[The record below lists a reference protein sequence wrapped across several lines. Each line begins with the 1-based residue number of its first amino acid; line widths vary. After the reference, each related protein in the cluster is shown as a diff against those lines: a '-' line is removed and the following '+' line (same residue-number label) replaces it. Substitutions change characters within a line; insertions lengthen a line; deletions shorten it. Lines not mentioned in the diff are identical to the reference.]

1 MSATRTDPASPT
13 STQQYWPDPLPS
25 NSSENPATGATLNPS
40 GGARFRVWAPRC
52 TRLEVI
58 FTDSPDQPVSL
69 ETNGDGYFSG
79 SAEASLAQHG
89 KRYKFRLNGKELF
102 PDPWSRFQPD
112 GPHGDSQ
119 LWDSRRYKWQHCDW
133 PGVSLKGQVLYEL
146 HIGTFTSERTY
157 AAAEARLPLLKEAGI
172 TVIELM
178 PLAEFPGNFGW
189 GYDGVK
195 MFAPYHGYGTP
206 DDLRHFVDTA
216 HGLGL
221 GVLLDVVYNHL
232 GPDGNYI
239 GQFTGTFFADKHH
252 TPWGHA
258 INYDAEGSQ
267 GTREFVLSN
276 AAYWVRE
283 FNFDGLRLDATQT
296 IFDDS
301 PRRGGTH
308 ILRAIG
314 EAVRTAAQ
322 GRETIIVAEDDERRA
337 DMMRPEGYA
346 LDGVWNDDFHHS
358 ARVALTGRRPFYLGP
373 FQGSAQELVSAAK
386 YGFLHA
392 GQTIGD
398 TSGQTVAVKPGETAG
413 PRRLLGQLTFGV
425 PLWRFVNYIE
435 NHDQV
440 SAETKGSRLRTLT
453 SAAAYRA
460 MSTYLL
466 LGPGTPMLFQGQEF
480 GSTTPFPYFADHGDA
495 LRPLV
500 RDGRW
505 DFLREFIPGATKEMA
520 EELGLPDPGAE
531 STAQAATLDWSER
544 DREPALSALYKD
556 LIALRKHETIFVAN
570 DLRVDGAI
578 LAERCLLLRYWRD
591 AGSGQVA
598 RLLVVNLGD
607 DVDLPEIAEP
617 LLGTEGGGWEMI
629 FSSEDQKYGGTGSPN
644 FEDTDGW
651 HMAARSAVFLA
662 PRSTRSSG

>member
-1 MSATRTDPASPT
+1 MPPGRTD
-13 STQQYWPDPLPS
+13 STA
-25 NSSENPATGATLNPS
+25 PATPDSSPAGQPPQHVSLPYGMGSELFS
-40 GGARFRVWAPRC
+40 GGAHFRVWAPR
-52 TRLEVI
+52 RKQVEVV
-58 FTDSPDQPVSL
+58 FADAPHEPAALTPDGNGNFSATVESPL
-69 ETNGDGYFSG
+69 ARHG
-79 SAEASLAQHG
+79 SQ
-89 KRYKFRLNGKELF
+89 YKFRLDGEQLF

-112 GPHGDSQ
+112 GPHGNSQ
-119 LWDSRRYKWQHCDW
+119 LWDGRKYLWRNNDW
-133 PGVSLKGQVLYEL
+133 PGVSLKGQILYEL
-146 HIGTFTSERTY
+146 HIGTFTPEGTY
-157 AAAEARLPLLKEAGI
+157 AAAEARLSQLKDAGI

-178 PLAEFPGNFGW
+178 PLSDFPGRFGW

-195 MFAPYHGYGTP
+195 LFAPYHRYGSP

-239 GQFTGTFFADKHH
+239 GQFTGTFFTDKHH
-252 TPWGHA
+252 TPWGDA
-258 INYDAEGSQ
+258 INYDGEGSQ
-267 GTREFVLSN
+267 GTRDFVLAN
-276 AAYWVRE
+276 VAYWVGE
-283 FNFDGLRLDATQT
+283 FRFDGLRLDATQT

-308 ILRAIG
+308 ILRAVS
-314 EAVRTAAQ
+314 EAVRSAAQ

-337 DMMRPEGYA
+337 DMVRPQGNG
-346 LDGVWNDDFHHS
+346 LDGIWNDDFHHS
-358 ARVALTGRRPFYLGP
+358 VRVALTGRRPYYLGP
-373 FQGSAQELVSAAK
+373 FQGSVQELVSAAK
-386 YGFLHA
+386 HGFLHA

-413 PRRLLGQLTFGV
+413 PRRLLGQLTFGL

-480 GSTTPFPYFADHGDA
+480 GSTTPFPYFADHSEE

-520 EELGLPDPGAE
+520 EQLGLPDPGAE
-531 STAQAATLDWSER
+531 STAQAATLSWSDADR
-544 DREPALSALYKD
+544 DPALAALYKD
-556 LIALRKHETIFVAN
+556 LMALRKRESIFVAD
-570 DLRVDGAI
+570 DLRVDGAV
-578 LAERCLLLRYWRD
+578 LAERCFLLRYWRD
-591 AGSGQVA
+591 GADSQQA
-598 RLLVVNLGD
+598 RLLVINLGD
-607 DVDLPEIAEP
+607 DLNLPEIAEP
-617 LLGTEGGGWEMI
+617 LLGTEGGGWESL
-629 FSSEDQKYGGTGSPN
+629 FSSEDQKYGGTGSPD

-651 HMAARSAVFLA
+651 HMAARSAVYLA
-662 PRSTRSSG
+662 PRPAR